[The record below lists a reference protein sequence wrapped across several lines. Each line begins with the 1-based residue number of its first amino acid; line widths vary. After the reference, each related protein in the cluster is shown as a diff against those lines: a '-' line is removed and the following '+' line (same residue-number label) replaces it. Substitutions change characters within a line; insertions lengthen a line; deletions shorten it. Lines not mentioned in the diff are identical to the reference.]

1 MVMAQRVLIV
11 DDEPD
16 IRMLCRIYFELE
28 GYDVVEAVDGVQG
41 LEKAKNSRPDA
52 ILLDVM
58 MPKMNGWE
66 VLAALKADEA
76 TAAIPVVMMTALRSD
91 ADRLRGWEGGVLEY
105 VSKPFDPLELG
116 DAVVKVI
123 DMARPSREADRR
135 RWVLEQLSQIAQS
148 SK

>member
-1 MVMAQRVLIV
+1 
-11 DDEPD
+11 
-16 IRMLCRIYFELE
+16 
-28 GYDVVEAVDGVQG
+28 
-41 LEKAKNSRPDA
+41 
-52 ILLDVM
+52 
-58 MPKMNGWE
+58 MNGWE